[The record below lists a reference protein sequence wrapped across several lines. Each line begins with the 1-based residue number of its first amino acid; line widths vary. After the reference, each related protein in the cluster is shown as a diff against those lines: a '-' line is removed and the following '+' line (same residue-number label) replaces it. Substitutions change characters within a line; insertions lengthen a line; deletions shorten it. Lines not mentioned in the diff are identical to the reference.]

1 MGRFMNIKGVLVV
14 LKGDIDYYNKRN
26 VVSSKASAEKVLYE
40 WLKEL
45 PHYEGSVEN
54 AIKKQ
59 IPMQPIKESDGWEC
73 PECHA
78 SNDYD
83 EHDEIS
89 YCRCCG
95 QAVKWNEEDA
105 YV

>member
-1 MGRFMNIKGVLVV
+1 MGRFANIEGVLVV

-26 VVSSKASAEKVLYE
+26 VVNSKASAEKVLYE
-40 WLKEL
+40 WLKGL

-54 AIKKQ
+54 AIKKR

-83 EHDEIS
+83 EHDGIS

-95 QAVKWNEEDA
+95 QAVKWDEEDA